1 MMFRRAMIRRIAS
14 QFAENFY
21 KEIDKVAKSKYG
33 KMGFVMVVLKH
44 KGEDAALDLLEYI
57 TKQKADKE
65 TLTKYSKLPAL
76 VKLVSLIDT
85 TLDYQEFVRYAGE
98 IIFTPDLLGG
108 ATEIALMD

>member
-14 QFAENFY
+14 QFAESFY